1 MSVEVEVEVNS
12 QVSLRLH
19 FSL

>member
-1 MSVEVEVEVNS
+1 MSVEVEVNS